1 MVTAPGGS
9 RDSALVAGPEENDAA
24 PWWKVRKKI
33 MHFRGYFYIKTG
45 NLNEYNFICS
55 KLAQIEKKTHTHTQK
70 QSFSTGKKKKK
81 IFDVHVYRGACFHCL
96 PQTNTVTDETQL
108 IDNRYEVA
116 HAQ

>member
-55 KLAQIEKKTHTHTQK
+55 TLAQIEKKQKQHTQTHTHKNNHFQQEK
-70 QSFSTGKKKKK
+70 RK
-81 IFDVHVYRGACFHCL
+81 IFDVLYMYIGAPVFIAFRK
-96 PQTNTVTDETQL
+96 QTQ
-108 IDNRYEVA
+108 
-116 HAQ
+116 